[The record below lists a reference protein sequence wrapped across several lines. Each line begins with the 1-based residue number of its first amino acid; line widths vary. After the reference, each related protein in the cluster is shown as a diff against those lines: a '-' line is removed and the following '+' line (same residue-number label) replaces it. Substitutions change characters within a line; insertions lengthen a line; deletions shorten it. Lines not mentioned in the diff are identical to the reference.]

1 MVRKLKT
8 NNGKYN
14 MTSWARGFGPYTQ
27 PGAYGENVFGTN
39 ILSGLLNPQ
48 QANQPANGNVGM
60 NTAMA
65 PDMSRGTEP
74 WRQFI
79 REQPT
84 LGGGYRDAMV
94 NPGPYGLNPSTLQPM
109 APLTI
114 EEEIEGRKHMMG
126 APYPIKPGLLT
137 SRGDEGGDEGGDERG
152 DEWGRGVYQPMN
164 PDNRV
169 YMDSLMQLMSRM

>member
-48 QANQPANGNVGM
+48 QANQPANGEAGM

-65 PDMSRGTEP
+65 PDMSRGAEP

-94 NPGPYGLNPSTLQPM
+94 NPGPYGLNPSTPDMPPQRMPGLTDGIEPM
-109 APLTI
+109 APLTP
-114 EEEIEGRKHMMG
+114 EEREQKRQTMVR
-126 APYPIKPGLLT
+126 GLL
-137 SRGDEGGDEGGDERG
+137 DA
-152 DEWGRGVYQPMN
+152 
-164 PDNRV
+164 
-169 YMDSLMQLMSRM
+169 YM

>member
-1 MVRKLKT
+1 
-8 NNGKYN
+8 

-60 NTAMA
+60 DTAIA
-65 PDMSRGTEP
+65 PDMSRGTNP

-94 NPGPYGLNPSTLQPM
+94 NPGPYGTFQEPPSYPM
-109 APLTI
+109 
-114 EEEIEGRKHMMG
+114 
-126 APYPIKPGLLT
+126 KPGLLT
-137 SRGDEGGDEGGDERG
+137 SRGDEGGDEGGDQRG

-169 YMDSLMQLMSRM
+169 YMDSLMQLMSRMQASMARIDLGPYMQREHQNT